1 MVLNLTNS
9 VTYYEV
15 SEAFGSYKVGDQI
28 SIDDY
33 SKLSDTDKD
42 KCFSAIVSI
51 SFNPHNVFCDL
62 TNNLYLNRIDG
73 KYGTIKVDGYEFV
86 DSFSF
91 KVNASSNN
99 SIIFYKN
106 DVKKDYT
113 YPIGTKSPII
123 KVSVTTAK

>member
-73 KYGTIKVDGYEFV
+73 KYGTTKVDGYEFV

-99 SIIFYKN
+99 SIIFYKM
-106 DVKKDYT
+106 T
-113 YPIGTKSPII
+113 
-123 KVSVTTAK
+123 